1 MNVENGYKIQKE
13 EKKKIL
19 YVRADNSMISELN
32 EIRNQTGISVSE
44 LLREGARRLI
54 TETKEKGMVKLI

>member
-1 MNVENGYKIQKE
+1 MTVENGYKTSKE

-19 YVRADNSMISELN
+19 YVRADDSMIAELN
-32 EIRNQTGISVSE
+32 EIRNQAGISVSE

-54 TETKEKGMVKLI
+54 KEAKETGSVKLI

>member
-1 MNVENGYKIQKE
+1 MTVENGYKTCKE

-19 YVRADNSMISELN
+19 YVRADDSMISELN
-32 EIRNQTGISVSE
+32 EIRNQLGISVSE

-54 TETKEKGMVKLI
+54 KEAKEDGTIKLI

>member
-1 MNVENGYKIQKE
+1 MIVENGYKTRKE

-19 YVRADNSMISELN
+19 NVRADDSMISELN
-32 EIRNQTGISVSE
+32 EIRNQVGISVSE

-54 TETKEKGMVKLI
+54 KEAKEDGTIKLI